1 MMNIEGN
8 IKNKM
13 KIFCLHYAGG
23 SSRYF
28 KNLVDLNISN
38 NGNNLTFIP
47 IDLPGRGSSISSE
60 LIHKFDIALKYI
72 YTYIEKRIH
81 KKEDFAL
88 LGYSMGSVLA
98 IELAKKFN
106 DNNYK
111 PPNLILMASNTPNNF
126 NFTNLKEINKD
137 EKSITNKIQK
147 LGGTS
152 KKLLYSQFFQKK
164 YIPIFKADF
173 NILISYKSK
182 DTKLSQDILIINGKN
197 DHIASNNY
205 SIWKRFTGGSVQI
218 RKVEGSH
225 FFLNENIDVIE
236 GILKEFLL
244 IRREKSE

>member
-1 MMNIEGN
+1 MNIEGN

-28 KNLVDLNISN
+28 KNLVNLNISN

-72 YTYIEKRIH
+72 YIYIKKKIH
-81 KKEDFAL
+81 KNENFAL

-137 EKSITNKIQK
+137 EKSIISKIQK

-152 KKLLYSQFFQKK
+152 KKLLYSQFFKKK

-182 DTKLSQDILIINGKN
+182 NTKLRQDVLIINGKN
-197 DHIASNNY
+197 DYIASNNY
-205 SIWKRFTGGSVQI
+205 SVWKRFTEGNVQI
-218 RKVEGSH
+218 RKVEGGH

-236 GILKEFLL
+236 SIIKKFLL
-244 IRREKSE
+244 VRREKNE